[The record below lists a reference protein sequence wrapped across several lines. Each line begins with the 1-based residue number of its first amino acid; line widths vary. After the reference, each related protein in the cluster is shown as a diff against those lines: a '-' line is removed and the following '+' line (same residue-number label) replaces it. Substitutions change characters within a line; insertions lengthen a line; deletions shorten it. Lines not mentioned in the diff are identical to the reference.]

1 MGYTSVL
8 IMKEENIHRVLDI
21 GIKMICQ
28 KGYSSLGLRELLE
41 KAKIPSGSFYYYFK
55 SKEDFALKAIVY
67 YSDMV
72 EAYFQERL
80 LKGTGN
86 RIDRFSMIFD
96 EEMERMKESDLK
108 EGCVLGDVTSEI
120 AGELESVRVLAEQKY
135 SQWQVVIEQFFREG
149 QGEGELN
156 SDFDPEEMAMF
167 FLSNRQG
174 AMTRVKSSKSLR
186 PYEIFKSQMIRM
198 IVA

>member
-1 MGYTSVL
+1 
-8 IMKEENIHRVLDI
+8 MKEENIHRVLDI

-41 KAKIPSGSFYYYFK
+41 KAEIPSGSFYYYFK
-55 SKEDFALKAIVY
+55 SKEDFALKAITY

-72 EAYFQERL
+72 ETYFQERL
-80 LKGTGN
+80 LKGTAN
-86 RIDRFSMIFD
+86 RIDRFSMVFD

-120 AGELESVRVLAEQKY
+120 AGEIESVRVLAEQKY
-135 SQWQVVIEQFFREG
+135 RQWQIVIEQFFREG

-156 SDFDPEEMAMF
+156 SAFDPEEMAMF

-174 AMTRVKSSKSLR
+174 AMTRVKSSKSLK